1 MTDLQLLLVIVVG
14 VWLTW
19 ASRILENFEEDFEE
33 VSWWR
38 GTLVQLV
45 VIFGAGFF
53 MIEEVLEIVID
64 WLLEEEE
71 E

>member
-71 E
+71 

>member
-1 MTDLQLLLVIVVG
+1 M
-14 VWLTW
+14 TW

-45 VIFGAGFF
+45 VILGAGFF
-53 MIEEVLEIVID
+53 MVEEILEIVID
-64 WLLEEEE
+64 WLLDGD
-71 E
+71 